1 VTGVLSE
8 LKYPDNTA
16 RYSVDDEVDIISL
29 GSDGYGVKNNN
40 WFFNISPEY
49 EVKTIVQLT
58 SKVNGAARFRI
69 TTIDENIFAIGS
81 IGTIKSSTGLT
92 YEFFA
97 ISVADLYTFDINLTF
112 DIDLN
117 AKYYISR
124 GINQVNSA
132 KYSDINITSS
142 DVQNVYIDGDDLYV
156 ASSSLPTYL
165 NTQLDIKDFEFT
177 FTGSF
182 SGTTLNVGANS
193 FYTGDAVYYESQ
205 GTENTLNIPDGLY
218 FIKKEGENDI
228 RLSTSRSNIFNS
240 VFVEV
245 YGDVVQNKLYL
256 YKFYGKSLQSQELIR
271 KISNPIDDGKLYPN
285 NPGTVGIFKNG
296 VEILS
301 YRSNDNI
308 YYGKM
313 KGISVSSGGNG
324 DYDVINPPIIHIND
338 AVGSGATGVCHVKGS
353 LSRID
358 IIDGGFDFIEDPK
371 VSIFGGNGEG
381 AKAKCNMSAVFQISK
396 FNSGSDYDFVDLD
409 NNTIGFSTYHRFR
422 QLEKAIYLT
431 EDQTPIGNLVPGSIY
446 YLKTV
451 DPLTVQVHNNYD
463 DAFVGINTINLS
475 TNGSG
480 LHKFQSV
487 EKKKII
493 SSIEILS
500 PGKNYT
506 NKKLFFKSSDINEYS
521 NIIKIEGHGYLDKE
535 IVYYN
540 SSNSL
545 ISGLTSTTPYYV
557 KVIDEDNIRLSF
569 VGLGTS
575 ISKDYYYNTQN
586 YIDFGSVGSGI
597 HELNYEPII
606 VKIEGPIGIAT
617 VSGQDFNP
625 KIQPI
630 FRGFIESVSL
640 SDNGENYGDPNILNY
655 NRQPLITLKNGVGAV
670 LIPIISST
678 GSIIDILITNR
689 GSYYNSPPKLE
700 ISGDGSGAILTPI
713 IQDGFL
719 SSVKIISGGSGYSNN
734 NTRIQVISAGNESK
748 FEAIITSWTVNLV
761 ERLINSNEI
770 SIDDG
775 VVRNS
780 INANYGLQYCHAY
793 APSKLREKCLSSALG
808 QDGELI
814 YRSEILND
822 DLTPKYHSSILGWA
836 YDGNPIYGPY
846 GYSNRDG
853 GEVKRLVS
861 GYKYIP
867 NPLRP
872 SNYSPGFFVEDYTF
886 VGDGDLDI
894 HNGRYCVTPDFPN
907 GTYAYFVTVSK
918 SKEIS
923 GPFRN
928 KLRPVFPYII
938 GNYFKSKLNDFNYN
952 YNSNQNDIDLNS
964 TGWFR
969 NTNPY
974 GLLKEYTNY
983 NGVVQ
988 PDKFKQKYSLIS
1000 SVSRGFLDELNIISP
1015 GNNYKVGDDIFFN
1028 NTNSGGS
1035 GAYANIT
1042 KIYGQN
1048 STKIE
1053 YIYDKISEVQLIN
1066 YRGVNNFVGITTS
1079 PHNFNNNDVVS
1090 IQNLNIFGTQLNNN
1104 FAVGISTNILKISKY
1119 IPDSSITGIVT
1130 YINVS
1135 GNLTYPLIMVNDI
1148 LGIGTE
1154 QVRVLEIDNNQFRLK
1169 VRRAENSTIGI
1180 SHSEGIDA
1188 IELPRKFYFN
1198 VGYTT
1203 SVKYELNREFY
1214 FNPADTLGI
1223 GSVGIGTTI
1232 IFSNPGTGA
1241 SQIFVPYKSILFPN
1255 HNLNTGDKLIYR
1267 NNGNGSIRVST
1278 ATSIYDLPDSTELY
1292 TAKISNDLVG
1302 ITTVNIGIGTDG
1314 NIVGI
1319 ETSAELLTFVNPGS
1333 GVDHSFIINSDF
1345 NLTGDVYKKSA
1356 RVTTSPNDHQLSVG
1370 DKISV
1375 NVFSGIQTTFVVQYN
1390 EVNRRLVINPTNFT
1404 ALDIDIDTDT
1414 ISISNHG
1421 YTSGQK
1427 IIHTSGSPSGGLDDQ
1442 GVYYVIVID
1451 ENRIKLSKDYYNT
1464 INLIFKLNIVDIT
1477 SASFGALSMVN
1488 PQLNAVKYSI
1498 INFDLSDP
1506 SLSSNGIPAFNFNLY
1521 TDFNFKNKY
1530 FGNLLSDGAFNVT
1543 KIGDIG
1549 VDDNAK
1555 LILKMDENTPQL
1567 YYNLEPINSPENA
1580 VSKVEII
1587 EDDFNILNNNKLAII
1602 DSGYAIKS
1610 SVTGVTTNTFTYPL
1624 YSTPEKSFYI
1634 DNESIITYTTSSKS
1648 AIGPVSDISIESTGR
1663 SYKKL
1668 PSILKTSSGIG
1679 TNALF
1684 LPDSKS
1690 IGKIQEVVINEIG
1703 FDYPV
1708 DLTLSPSASLP
1719 QTYKIEP
1726 LSKFK
1731 SIKIISPGINY
1742 YIAPK
1747 LVVID
1752 GFTGRVNDEVD
1763 LRYNLGDTE
1772 ITIVRNSTGFY
1783 NVLPIILPTSN
1794 PNGSRISG
1802 ISYDLETGDVVV
1814 GLAVTYA
1821 SEDLFPFSIGEK
1833 IIIENTNVTPD
1844 IEAEEPYGYNSS
1856 NYGYNLFI
1864 VKDINPNIGELTPTI
1879 TFSLVG
1885 YLPSGRT
1892 PGNFDSFES
1901 FGSVT
1906 PEKYFPTFA
1915 VTLEKGTFYGGEE
1928 VSIAGYKKG
1937 IVQVYDI
1944 RNEYLKVRT
1953 KDRIEI
1959 NDLVVGKTSGNKGII
1974 SIILKYDSSYKIDS
1988 NSITKKGWQKNTGYI
2003 GDNLQRIHDNDY
2015 YQYFSYAIRSPI
2027 EYDTW
2032 NPIVRGLT
2040 HTSGFKKFGELLV
2053 DSYDKTVAGIS
2064 TDQNLGLNF
2073 SVSDIIGNVDLNS
2086 VKDFDIAKEKSI
2098 FIDNG
2103 YVSNEILFKLPFLQK
2118 FQEFIGNRV
2127 LKVDD
2132 ISEQFDNNNLSFG
2145 LYSNNYPIFKINFEG
2160 DNPLIVNEADNLIDL
2175 NNHYFV
2181 SGEEIQYIPPDNNFA
2196 NAIGI
2201 GTTTITGIGLT
2212 DKLPGSVYVIKID
2225 TQKIQLSSSPENAL
2239 LFKPIPLDITSV
2251 GIGSTHIFKS
2261 INQNTRLL
2269 VTINNMIQSPV
2280 VSTAITSQLDSS
2292 VGIGSTVLIS
2302 SGISSIFGGD
2312 LIQINDE
2319 IMKIVSV
2326 GVGSTN
2332 SIDVLR
2338 SWMGTTESSHSSNTL
2353 ITKLTGNYNIVDN
2366 TLNFIEPIWGNI
2378 PVGYGTTAPTSDQ
2391 IDYSGLTTSSRFS
2404 GRVFLR
2410 SSLNQ
2415 AFTTSYVK
2423 AYDTNYVFDD
2433 ISQGFNGITTQFTLK
2448 QNKLDIG
2455 GISEGNAIILIND
2468 IFQGPQRLGNSLTDI
2483 IGDYKLTGT
2492 SGITTLNFTGTTPDF
2507 DITNDINSSNVP
2519 RGGILVTV
2527 GSTGGLGYQ
2536 PLVAAGGT
2544 AIVSVAGTISQIS
2557 IGNSGSGYRSGLQ
2570 TVRVGIQTA
2579 SYGVANI
2586 TYIGIASVSNG
2597 HVVGIAITNPKV
2609 FYAPKEVVNIGYSSV
2624 TGVTTVTTSI
2634 PHGLRLGEEV
2644 SVVGAA
2650 FTCDYYPPLGVGS
2663 AKYDNVTGIMTVTTV
2678 GVATLNVINF
2688 TYDNITGVSTIVTS
2702 QPHKLVTQTAIGRS
2716 FSLAGLALTCVGY
2729 GQTFGVYNF
2738 AYDNTTGIS
2747 TIVTIGS
2754 HGLTAGDNFKMRDI
2768 IFDCP
2773 IGGATGYGQTFTI
2786 TQFKYDNTT
2795 GLATVTTSSS
2805 FSGVIGIGSDVK
2817 LKNLEF
2823 SCPGGSGITTSIFPD
2838 GTQGFTFRVSN
2849 VLSSTKFETNVGV
2862 STILHTYVEND
2873 AGQVTAGLT
2882 TSLFPD
2888 GTQGYF
2894 FTVNTVGTT
2903 TSFTVNVGP
2912 SSIAHTYVS
2921 GGVIQVGIN
2930 TDIFPGNSLIVSPL
2944 GNTFEIKSVVNGNT
2958 LTFNSGVSTIPHT
2971 YVSGGTLT
2979 FGHKLKVGTDVILTG
2994 LGFTCSLGVGIHT
3007 YPRTTDPTYCGT
3019 QVTKINSLNTFEI
3032 NVGVTTVPTF
3042 YFSGGTVEEII
3053 IAPRQ
3058 INNSPTGQDPAANGT
3073 GIVKIVDDYTFI
3085 INSGPSPY
3093 THFYKRCGKVTK
3105 PVDVIFDSPLNY
3117 YNIPLIY
3124 KSGSIGIGTG
3134 ATVDIVVGQGSSVIN
3149 FELKNTGYAYNT
3161 GDILTIPFGGIAGIP
3176 TDISSSYREFN
3187 IFVDN
3192 TYNAKFAGWSVGDF
3206 LGLDDISKYFN
3217 GKRKLFP
3224 LSRNAERLSFYARQ
3238 SSGIDLQS
3246 NLLVFIN
3253 DILQVPGESYTFS
3266 GGSILRFLD
3275 APKGGIVGLTTLGD
3289 TCKLFMYTGTQTI
3302 DVKEVQ
3308 VLETIKIGDNV
3319 QLYSDYDE
3327 TLTEEERLVVDI
3339 NAADSILTNNYAG
3352 QGVVGDELL
3361 ERPISWYK
3369 QLEDKIIDG
3378 LYVGKDRVYYEPNIN
3393 PSAYLIQSVGIGST
3407 ELFVNS
3413 IRPFFDDPI
3422 ESIQDSDKNVIEI
3435 LSQKSLVAAAAT
3447 CNVSAGGSVTE
3458 ITITNPGYGYTTNPM
3473 VTIQSPSLGS
3483 NNYAVGISTIN
3494 SSGIVT
3500 SIQVSVGGTGYF
3512 YGPAKSLSITSQ
3524 GSGFPNI
3531 TPSTNTFVK
3540 ARLKT
3545 RSGYGLN
3552 ATANIE
3558 INPNNF
3564 RVVSA
3569 SIVDGGYNYK
3579 IGDQLFLDTFDNVGL
3594 ALSVR
3599 RSALTNPIVFTVATI
3614 QPPIVLISP
3623 PTKKVESISNI
3634 TYNGDY
3640 GIIVGVGTTD
3650 VGITTGITF
3659 DFYIPENSFMSS
3671 RYSIY
3676 KSGIQTGYYFTI
3688 TNSSLG
3694 YGITSLNGDNSILG
3708 IGSTCLDNIYEV
3720 ISTNQVLK
3728 SIPNVGITTVIKV
3741 TTKVSNYNGLV
3752 GIATTAYYGEYS
3764 WGKVDVPIRTL
3775 PVEYTITTNIF
3786 SGIGTNPIVRRRNPL
3801 KYFGYFV

>member
-1 VTGVLSE
+1 MLNSKIKIRNLLENQLPAFLREDNPEFLQFLTEYFKSNEVIGGSIDILNNIDQYVKLDNISEIIYYTTSTQEISFFDEELSVESTEGFPDNYGLIQINDEIIFYETKTDTTFINCSRGFSGITSYRDTVQDSLIFSQSSIQEHSSGSDVYNLGNLFLRELYKKFKFQYAPGFDGIDFYEDINEKILVSKLKDFYASKGSDESFKILFKSLYNAEVSVVKPRDFIIQPSDADYRITRDLVVESIQGNPEDLVNLTLFQDETDTIQRASGTITKVESLYRNNKIYYQISLDYNPDLEIFNFTVHPKTKLLLKTEDGQTYLTVDSTLGFQSSGTLKTTFEGVDYFFNYSSKSSTQFFGCTDIFELPIGTDLTTPDYAYGTDTNGNIIQVRVTGVLSQ
-8 LKYPDNTA
+8 LNYPDNTA

-29 GSDGYGVKNNN
+29 GTDGYGVKNND

-49 EVKTIVQLT
+49 EVKSIVQLT
-58 SKVNGAARFRI
+58 GKINGAARFRI
-69 TTIDENIFAIGS
+69 TTIDENILSIGS
-81 IGTIKSSTGLT
+81 IGTIKSNTGLA
-92 YEFFA
+92 YEFFV
-97 ISVADLYTFDINLTF
+97 ISTADLYTFDINLTF

-124 GINQVNSA
+124 GVNQVNCP
-132 KYSDINITSS
+132 KYSDVNIVSS
-142 DVQNVYIDGDDLYV
+142 DVQNVYIDKDDLYV
-156 ASSSLPTYL
+156 ASPSLPTYL

-177 FTGSF
+177 FTGLF
-182 SGTTLNVGANS
+182 SGTTLDVGANS

-205 GTENTLNIPDGLY
+205 GPENTLNIPDGLY
-218 FIKKEGENDI
+218 FIKKEGENSI
-228 RLSTSRSNIFNS
+228 KLSTSRSNIFNS
-240 VFVEV
+240 IFVEV
-245 YGDVVQNKLYL
+245 YGDVVENKLYL
-256 YKFYGKSLQSQELIR
+256 YNFYGKSIQSQELIR
-271 KISNPIDDGKLYPN
+271 KISTPVDDGKSYPN
-285 NPGTVGIFKNG
+285 NPGSIGIFKNG

-301 YRSNDNI
+301 YTSNDNI
-308 YYGKM
+308 YYGEM
-313 KGISVSSGGNG
+313 KGIAVSSGGNG

-358 IIDGGFDFIEDPK
+358 LIDGGFDFIEEPK
-371 VSIFGGNGEG
+371 ISIFGGNGEG
-381 AKAKCNMSAVFQISK
+381 AKAKCNMSAVFQVSK
-396 FNSGSDYDFVDLD
+396 FNSGSDYNFVNL
-409 NNTIGFSTYHRFR
+409 NNDTIGFSTYHKFR
-422 QLEKAIYLT
+422 QLEKVIYIT
-431 EDQTPIGNLVPGSIY
+431 EDQTPIGNLVPGSVY
-446 YLKTV
+446 YLKVV
-451 DPLTVQVHNNYD
+451 DPTTVKVYNNYD

-475 TNGSG
+475 SNGSG
-480 LHKFQSV
+480 LHKFQSF
-487 EKKKII
+487 EKKKLI

-506 NKKLFFKSSDINEYS
+506 NKKLFFKYSDVNEYS
-521 NIIKIEGHGYLDKE
+521 NIIKIENHGYLNKE

-540 SSNSL
+540 SSEVL
-545 ISGLTSTTPYYV
+545 ISGLTSTSPYYV
-557 KVIDEDNIRLSF
+557 KVIDKDNIRLSF
-569 VGLGTS
+569 VGVGTS
-575 ISKDYYYNTQN
+575 VSKDYYYNNQN

-597 HELNYEPII
+597 HELNYEPIT
-606 VKIEGPIGIAT
+606 VKIEGPIGITT

-640 SDNGENYGDPNILNY
+640 SDNGQNYGDPDILNY
-655 NRQPLITLKNGVGAV
+655 NRQPLITLKSGVGAV

-678 GSIIDILITNR
+678 GSIIDVLITNR
-689 GSYYNSPPKLE
+689 GSYYNSPPRLN
-700 ISGDGSGAILTPI
+700 ISGDGFGAILTPI
-713 IQDGFL
+713 IEDGFL
-719 SSVKIISGGSGYSNN
+719 SSVKIINGGGGYKSA
-734 NTRIQVISAGNESK
+734 NTRIQVVPAGNEAK

-761 ERLINSNEI
+761 ERLINSNQI
-770 SIDDG
+770 SVDDG

-808 QDGELI
+808 QDGELV

-822 DLTPKYHSSILGWA
+822 DLTTKYHSPILGWA

-853 GEVKRLVS
+853 GEVRGLVS
-861 GYKYIP
+861 GYQFIP
-867 NPLRP
+867 NILRP
-872 SNYSPGFFVEDYTF
+872 SNYPSGFFVEDYTF
-886 VGDGDLDI
+886 VGNGDLDI
-894 HNGRYCVTPDFPN
+894 HNGRYCVTPEFPN

-918 SKEIS
+918 SKEIG

-928 KLRPVFPYII
+928 KLRPVFPYVI
-938 GNYFKSKLNDFNYN
+938 GNYFKSKVNDFNYN
-952 YNSNQNDIDLNS
+952 YYSNQNDIDLNS

-974 GLLKEYTNY
+974 GLLKNYTTY

-988 PDKFKQKYSLIS
+988 PDKFKQKYTLIS

-1015 GNNYKVGDDIFFN
+1015 GNNYKVGDEIFFN

-1048 STKIE
+1048 STEIE
-1053 YIYDKISEVQLIN
+1053 YVYEKISEVQLIN
-1066 YRGVNNFVGITTS
+1066 YKGVNNFIGITTS
-1079 PHNFNNNDVVS
+1079 PHNFENNDVVS
-1090 IQNLNIFGTQLNNN
+1090 VQNLNIVGTQLNNN
-1104 FAVGISTNILKISKY
+1104 FAIGISTNILKISKY
-1119 IPDSSITGIVT
+1119 IPNSSITGIVT
-1130 YINVS
+1130 YINVV

-1180 SHSEGIDA
+1180 SHSEGIDVT
-1188 IELPRKFYFN
+1188 ELPRKFYFN

-1203 SVKYELNREFY
+1203 SAKYELNREFY
-1214 FNPADTLGI
+1214 FNPKDTLGI

-1232 IFSNPGTGA
+1232 TFSNPGTGA

-1255 HNLNTGDKLIYR
+1255 HDLNTGDKLIYH

-1278 ATSIYDLPDSTELY
+1278 ATSSYNLPNNTELY
-1292 TAKISNDLVG
+1292 AAKISNDLVG
-1302 ITTVNIGIGTDG
+1302 ISTVNIGIGTNG

-1333 GVDHSFIINSDF
+1333 GVDHSFIIRSDF
-1345 NLTGDVYKKSA
+1345 NLTADVYKKSA
-1356 RVTTSPNDHQLSVG
+1356 RVTTSPNDHGLSVG
-1370 DKISV
+1370 DKISI
-1375 NVFSGIQTTFVVQYN
+1375 NVFSGIQTTFIVQYN
-1390 EVNRRLVINPTNFT
+1390 EVNRRLVINPINFA
-1404 ALDIDIDTDT
+1404 ALDVDVDANT
-1414 ISISNHG
+1414 ISLPNHG
-1421 YTSGQK
+1421 YVPGQK
-1427 IIHTSGSPSGGLDDQ
+1427 IIHTSGSSSGGLEDQ
-1442 GVYYVIVID
+1442 GVYYVIIVD
-1451 ENRIKLSKDYYNT
+1451 ENTIKLSKDYYNT
-1464 INLIFKLNIVDIT
+1464 INLIFNLNIVDIT
-1477 SASFGALSMVN
+1477 SASFGTLSVIN
-1488 PQLNAVKYSI
+1488 PDLNAVKYSI

-1506 SLSSNGIPAFNFNLY
+1506 SLASNGSPAFNFDLY

-1530 FGNLLSDGAFNVT
+1530 FGNLLEDGSFNVT

-1555 LILKMDENTPQL
+1555 LVLKMDENTPQL

-1580 VSKVEII
+1580 ISKIQLI
-1587 EDDFNILNNNKLAII
+1587 EDDFNILNNNKLSII
-1602 DSGYAIKS
+1602 DSKYAIKS
-1610 SVTGVTTNTFTYPL
+1610 SVTGVTTNTFTYPI
-1624 YSTPEKSFYI
+1624 YSTPEKSFYT
-1634 DNESIITYTTSSKS
+1634 DDESTITYTTSSKS
-1648 AIGPVSDISIESTGR
+1648 AIGPVSNILIESVGR
-1663 SYKKL
+1663 SYEKL

-1684 LPDSKS
+1684 LPDSKT
-1690 IGKIQEVVINEIG
+1690 IGKIQEVRINEIG

-1708 DLTLSPSASLP
+1708 DLTLSPSAALP

-1763 LRYNLGDTE
+1763 IRYDLGDTE
-1772 ITIVRNSTGFY
+1772 VTIIRNSTGFY
-1783 NVLPIILPTSN
+1783 NVLPIILPISN
-1794 PNGSRISG
+1794 PNGSRISE
-1802 ISYDLETGDVVV
+1802 ITYDLETGDVVV
-1814 GLAVTYA
+1814 GLGVTYA
-1821 SEDLFPFSIGEK
+1821 SEELFPFSIGEK
-1833 IIIENTNVTPD
+1833 IIIENTNVTED
-1844 IEAEEPYGYNSS
+1844 VDGEDPYGYNSS

-1864 VKDINPNIGELTPTI
+1864 VKDINPNIGGLTPTI
-1879 TFSLVG
+1879 TFSLNG

-1906 PEKYFPTFA
+1906 PEKYFPSFA
-1915 VTLEKGTFYGGEE
+1915 VTLEKGAFYSGEE
-1928 VSIAGYKKG
+1928 VSIAGSKKG
-1937 IVQVYDI
+1937 IVQLYDI

-1953 KDRIEI
+1953 KDRVEI

-1974 SIILKYDSSYKIDS
+1974 SIILKYNSSYKIDS

-2032 NPIVRGLT
+2032 NPIVKGLT

-2053 DSYDKTVAGIS
+2053 NSYDNTIAGIA

-2073 SVSDIIGNVDLNS
+2073 SVADIIGNVNLNS

-2098 FIDNG
+2098 FIDNS
-2103 YVSNEILFKLPFLQK
+2103 YVSNEILFQLPFLQK

-2132 ISEQFDNNNLSFG
+2132 ISEQFDNNNLSFD

-2160 DNPLIVNEADNLIDL
+2160 NNPLIVNESDNIIDL

-2181 SGEEIQYIPPDNNFA
+2181 SGEEIQYIPPNNNFA

-2212 DKLPGSVYVIKID
+2212 NKLPGLVYVIKID
-2225 TQKIQLSSSPENAL
+2225 TQKIQLASSPENAL
-2239 LFKPIPLDITSV
+2239 LFNPIPLNITSV
-2251 GIGSTHIFKS
+2251 GIGSTHTFKS

-2280 VSTAITSQLDSS
+2280 VSTAITSQLVSS
-2292 VGIGSTVLIS
+2292 VGVGSTTIIC

-2312 LIQINDE
+2312 LIKIDNE
-2319 IMKIVSV
+2319 IIKIVAV

-2366 TLNFIEPIWGNI
+2366 TLNFIEPIWGRV

-2391 IDYSGLTTSSRFS
+2391 VDYSGLTTSSRFS
-2404 GRVFLR
+2404 GRIFLR

-2448 QNKLDIG
+2448 QNKSNIG

-2483 IGDYKLTGT
+2483 LGDYKLTGNT
-2492 SGITTLNFTGTTPDF
+2492 GITTLNFTGTTPNF
-2507 DITNDINSSNVP
+2507 NATNDINSSNVP

-2527 GSTGGLGYQ
+2527 GSTSGLGYQ

-2544 AIVSVAGTISQIS
+2544 AIVSVAGTIQSIS
-2557 IGNSGSGYRSGLQ
+2557 IGNSGSGYR
-2570 TVRVGIQTA
+2570 VGIQT
-2579 SYGVANI
+2579 YIRVGVQTYSLGIPNI
-2586 TYIGIASVSNG
+2586 TYVGYASAVNG
-2597 HVVGIAITNPKV
+2597 NVTNITITNPG
-2609 FYAPKEVVNIGYSSV
+2609 IGYTSSN
-2624 TGVTTVTTSI
+2624 
-2634 PHGLRLGEEV
+2634 
-2644 SVVGAA
+2644 
-2650 FTCDYYPPLGVGS
+2650 PPL
-2663 AKYDNVTGIMTVTTV
+2663 
-2678 GVATLNVINF
+2678 VI
-2688 TYDNITGVSTIVTS
+2688 I
-2702 QPHKLVTQTAIGRS
+2702 
-2716 FSLAGLALTCVGY
+2716 
-2729 GQTFGVYNF
+2729 
-2738 AYDNTTGIS
+2738 
-2747 TIVTIGS
+2747 
-2754 HGLTAGDNFKMRDI
+2754 
-2768 IFDCP
+2768 
-2773 IGGATGYGQTFTI
+2773 
-2786 TQFKYDNTT
+2786 
-2795 GLATVTTSSS
+2795 
-2805 FSGVIGIGSDVK
+2805 
-2817 LKNLEF
+2817 
-2823 SCPGGSGITTSIFPD
+2823 
-2838 GTQGFTFRVSN
+2838 
-2849 VLSSTKFETNVGV
+2849 
-2862 STILHTYVEND
+2862 
-2873 AGQVTAGLT
+2873 
-2882 TSLFPD
+2882 
-2888 GTQGYF
+2888 
-2894 FTVNTVGTT
+2894 
-2903 TSFTVNVGP
+2903 
-2912 SSIAHTYVS
+2912 
-2921 GGVIQVGIN
+2921 
-2930 TDIFPGNSLIVSPL
+2930 
-2944 GNTFEIKSVVNGNT
+2944 
-2958 LTFNSGVSTIPHT
+2958 
-2971 YVSGGTLT
+2971 
-2979 FGHKLKVGTDVILTG
+2979 
-2994 LGFTCSLGVGIHT
+2994 
-3007 YPRTTDPTYCGT
+3007 
-3019 QVTKINSLNTFEI
+3019 
-3032 NVGVTTVPTF
+3032 
-3042 YFSGGTVEEII
+3042 
-3053 IAPRQ
+3053 
-3058 INNSPTGQDPAANGT
+3058 
-3073 GIVKIVDDYTFI
+3073 
-3085 INSGPSPY
+3085 
-3093 THFYKRCGKVTK
+3093 
-3105 PVDVIFDSPLNY
+3105 DSPLSY
-3117 YNIPLIY
+3117 TNIPLIY
-3124 KSGSIGIGTG
+3124 SSISGSTGIGTG
-3134 ATVDIVVGQGSSVIN
+3134 ATVDIIVGQGSSVIN
-3149 FELKNTGYAYNT
+3149 FELTNTGYAYNT
-3161 GDILTIPFGGIAGIP
+3161 GDILTIPFGGTAGIP
-3176 TDISSSYREFN
+3176 TNTSSSYSEFK

-3206 LGLDDISKYFN
+3206 LVLDDISKYFN
-3217 GKRKLFP
+3217 GQRKLFP
-3224 LSRNAERLSFYARQ
+3224 LSRNSERISFYAKQ

-3253 DILQVPGESYTFS
+3253 DILQIPGESYTFT

-3302 DVKEVQ
+3302 DVNEVE
-3308 VLETIKIGDNV
+3308 VLESVKIGDNV

-3327 TLTEEERLVVDI
+3327 TLTEEERLVINI

-3352 QGVVGDELL
+3352 QGVVGNELL

-3407 ELFVNS
+3407 VLFVNS
-3413 IRPFFDDPI
+3413 MRPFFDDPI
-3422 ESIQDSDKNVIEI
+3422 ESIQNSDKNVIEI
-3435 LSQKSLVAAAAT
+3435 ISQNSLIAAAAT
-3447 CNVSAGGSVTE
+3447 CSVSAGGSVTE
-3458 ITITNPGYGYTTNPM
+3458 IIITNPGYGYTTNPI

-3512 YGPAKSLSITSQ
+3512 YGPIKSLSITEQ

-3552 ATANIE
+3552 ATADVV
-3558 INPNNF
+3558 INPNTF

-3569 SIVDGGYNYK
+3569 SIVDGGNNYK
-3579 IGDQLFLDTFDNVGL
+3579 IGDQLFLDIFDNVGL
-3594 ALSVR
+3594 AVSTR
-3599 RSALTNPIVFTVATI
+3599 RSALTNPIVFTVSTI
-3614 QPPIVLISP
+3614 QPPIILIAP

-3634 TYNGDY
+3634 TYSGDY
-3640 GIIVGVGTTD
+3640 GIVVGVGTTN
-3650 VGITTGITF
+3650 VGITTGIIF
-3659 DFYIPENSFMSS
+3659 DFYIPQNSFMRS
-3671 RYSIY
+3671 RYSIH
-3676 KSGIQTGYYFTI
+3676 KSGIETGYYFTI

-3694 YGITSLNGDNSILG
+3694 YGITSVNSNNSILG

-3720 ISTNQVLK
+3720 ISTNQVSK
-3728 SIPNVGITTVIKV
+3728 SIPDVGITTVIRV

-3764 WGKVDVPIRTL
+3764 WGRVDVPIRTL
-3775 PVEYTITTNIF
+3775 PIEYNVTTNNF